1 MYVFD
6 PTPEQQM
13 LVETVHRF
21 AEQKLRPAFREAEE
35 RKQIPT
41 NLVQT
46 GWELGLLPGSI
57 DAQYGGFGEYSAL
70 TSALYLE
77 EFGWGD
83 VGISLHLLT
92 PNLAGLPL
100 ALFGTKEQKE
110 HYLPLFCGETFP
122 KATAAII
129 EPVLQFDPADLA
141 TTAER
146 EGDGYVLNGRK
157 TFVPLAREAELFLIY
172 ARENNLTQVFLAPH
186 DTPGLTVGE
195 PVKMMGAQAQATYHL
210 RLENVRVPGAG
221 SLAARLGGTRGIR
234 LNRMLTVSRI
244 SLGALAVGQAR
255 AAYEY
260 ALQYAKERVAFG
272 EPIAQRQSIAF
283 LLANMRIELEAAR
296 LMVWEAAYLF
306 DQREDA
312 SKAAYLAKQVTDKMV
327 LEVTDGAVQ
336 VLGGHGYVRDHP
348 VELWLRNG
356 RGFAAWDGLVMG

>member
-1 MYVFD
+1 MYAFEM
-6 PTPEQQM
+6 TSEQQM

-21 AEQKLRPAFREAEE
+21 AEQKLRPAFRQAEE
-35 RKQIPT
+35 QKQISDR
-41 NLVQT
+41 LVQT

-77 EFGWGD
+77 ELGWGD

-92 PNLAGLPL
+92 PNLVGVPL

-110 HYLPLFCGETFP
+110 RYLPRFAGEAFP
-122 KATAAII
+122 KATAAIV

-146 EGDGYVLNGRK
+146 EGDEYVLNGNK
-157 TFVPLAREAELFLIY
+157 TFVPLAHRAELFLIY
-172 ARENNLTQVFLAPH
+172 ARENNLTQAFLAPH

-195 PVKMMGAQAQATYHL
+195 PIKMMGAQALATHHL
-210 RLENVRVPGAG
+210 HLENVRVPGAG
-221 SLAARLGGTRGIR
+221 ALSARLGGTRGIR
-234 LNRMLTVSRI
+234 LNRFLTVSRI
-244 SLGALAVGQAR
+244 SLAALAVGQAR

-283 LLANMRIELEAAR
+283 LLANMRIETEAAR
-296 LMVWEAAYLF
+296 LMLWEAAYLF
-306 DQREDA
+306 DQGEDA
-312 SKAAYLAKQVTDKMV
+312 SKAAYLAKQVADKMV

-356 RGFAAWDGLVMG
+356 RGFAAWEGSAVG